1 MRINPVMFISTVAMF
16 CVGIACSGEAPTPAE
31 LESQEK
37 WLKVLEDV
45 NAFIGEKP
53 GARAEW
59 DQAKAVAKVK
69 GVIAIENAHTKPWD
83 AIAWMTEAKEAAA
96 RAQKENKPIFLYFSV
111 NNGNGPADAPC

>member
-1 MRINPVMFISTVAMF
+1 MRIKMAMYLWVATML
-16 CVGIACSGEAPTPAE
+16 CARLACSGEAPTSAE

-37 WLKVLEDV
+37 WLKALVDL
-45 NAFIGEKP
+45 NAFLGEKP

-59 DQAKAVAKVK
+59 DQAKAVEKVK
-69 GVIAIENAHTKPWD
+69 GIIAIEDTHTKPWD
-83 AIAWMTEAKEAAA
+83 KIAWMTDAKEAAA